1 MKRIKIIISIV
12 IITLLSGCREGNRY
26 DEIAPRGV
34 FLYPIAN
41 NTSMHSIINHHYSMR
56 LDIMH
61 HNEEYRQWR
70 DTNDIEEYL
79 EHQWQEYLGR
89 PFEPEEAA
97 SYLYGHL
104 TNITITSNCEIS
116 GKAIGEDLADLF
128 LVSIGGPM
136 FTFPDGVFEYVEQ
149 KELSFEEFICGNYFC
164 PSDISIRLYSDHIE
178 EGKIPTFTITLTLSD
193 GTNEKTL
200 TSSCTLEL

>member
-1 MKRIKIIISIV
+1 MK
-12 IITLLSGCREGNRY
+12 
-26 DEIAPRGV
+26 
-34 FLYPIAN
+34 
-41 NTSMHSIINHHYSMR
+41 

-136 FTFPDGVFEYVEQ
+136 FTFPDGSFVFIEER
-149 KELSFEEFICGNYFC
+149 KELSFEEFMNGNYFY
-164 PSDISIRLYSDHIE
+164 PSNLLIRLNAGNIQSVE
-178 EGKIPTFTITLTLSD
+178 TLTFTITLTLSD